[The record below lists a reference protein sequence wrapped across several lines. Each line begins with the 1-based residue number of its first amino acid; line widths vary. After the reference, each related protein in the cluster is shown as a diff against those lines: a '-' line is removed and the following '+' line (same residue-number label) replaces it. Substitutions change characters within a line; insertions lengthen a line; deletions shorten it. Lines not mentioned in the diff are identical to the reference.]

1 MAGTHGTRGVM
12 SGTERTDTLMGFE
25 ALGLLA
31 GTRRGGDWSGNL
43 PEITGLSVDSRQTE
57 PGHLFA
63 ALPGA
68 NVHGAEFVPFALR
81 MGAVAVLT
89 DAKGLEVAEREMR
102 GALRVPVIISDQP
115 RRVLAIAAARFFS
128 GQPDVIVAV
137 TGTNGKTS
145 VASFTRQIWEGL
157 EERAVNFGTVGVEGA
172 VSAPLGHTT
181 PEPITL
187 HRLLDELADMGVT
200 HAAMEASSHGLDQFR
215 LDGVRLSAAG
225 FTNITRDH
233 LDYHQDFEAY
243 FEAKLGLFERVLPRQ
258 GTAVI
263 NLDDPHGTRVLQA
276 AQDRGQALLTVG
288 RSEMCDLRLLAQR
301 FDATGQEVLFS
312 WSGKSQRVR
321 LDLIGGFQAHNALVA
336 AGLAI
341 GSGSEPMAVFSA
353 LPHLC
358 TVRGRME
365 LAATRTSGAS
375 VFVDYA
381 HTPDAIETAL
391 RALRPHVMGRL
402 LVVFGAGGDRDR
414 GKRPLMGA
422 AAARAADVV
431 FVTDDNPRTEDAA
444 AIRAEVMAGC
454 PEATEIGDRAEAIL
468 TAVDALQP
476 GDALLIAGKGHET
489 GQIIGSDVLPFDDIE
504 QASVAVAALDGTGA

>member
-1 MAGTHGTRGVM
+1 M
-12 SGTERTDTLMGFE
+12 SRSDRTNTLMGFE
-25 ALGLLA
+25 ALGLLT

-43 PEITGLSVDSRQTE
+43 PEITGLSVDSRKTE

-63 ALPGA
+63 ALPGSRM
-68 NVHGAEFVPFALR
+68 HGAEFIPFALR

-89 DAKGLEVAEREMR
+89 DPDGLAIVER
-102 GALRVPVIISDQP
+102 ALGTVDVPVVVTEQP
-115 RRVLAIAAARFFS
+115 RRALAIAASRWFG
-128 GQPDVIVAV
+128 GQPDIIVAV

-145 VASFTRQIWEGL
+145 VASFTRQLWEALG
-157 EERAVNFGTVGVEGA
+157 EHAVNFGTVGVEGA
-172 VSAPLGHTT
+172 VAAPLSHTT
-181 PEPITL
+181 PEPIAL
-187 HRLLDELADMGVT
+187 HQLLDELADQGVT

-215 LDGVRLSAAG
+215 LDGVLLAAAG

-233 LDYHQDFEAY
+233 LDYHHDFDAY
-243 FEAKLGLFERVLPRQ
+243 FAAKLALFGRVLPRQ

-263 NLDDPHGTRVLQA
+263 NVDDPHGARVCQVAQA
-276 AQDRGQALLTVG
+276 RGQTVITVG
-288 RSEMCDLRLLAQR
+288 REAGTDLRLVGQR
-301 FDATGQEVLFS
+301 FSALGQELLFS
-312 WSGKSQRVR
+312 WGGRSHRAR
-321 LDLIGGFQAHNALVA
+321 LELIGGFQAHNALIA

-341 GSGSEPMAVFSA
+341 GSGSEPAAIFTA
-353 LPHLC
+353 LEDLR

-365 LAATRTSGAS
+365 RAATRSNGAA

-381 HTPDAIETAL
+381 HTPDALKTAL
-391 RALRPHVMGRL
+391 EALRPHVMGRL

-422 AAARAADVV
+422 AAAAAADVV
-431 FVTDDNPRTEDAA
+431 YVTDDNPRGEDPA
-444 AIRAEVMAGC
+444 AIRADVMPGC

-489 GQIIGSDVLPFDDIE
+489 GQVIGDDVLPFDDIE
-504 QASVAVAALDGTGA
+504 QASVAVSALDGLGA